1 MLYLHGVSNTRA
13 YSHRVGLYKVLLGLG
28 YRVLAIDYRGF
39 GDSDKV
45 DTTEDT
51 VVEDAMAAMEW
62 MRNKIEDHEKIVVWG
77 HSLGAAIACRAT
89 AEEEKNNSL
98 NHRIETLVL
107 ESPFNNLH
115 DEIQDVVFKSRGK
128 IPSVVGAMLPV
139 SKQLQAASIEF
150 SSDIWIRAIRTDTV
164 ILHAQD
170 DQTIDIRLG
179 KNLYEAA
186 REHGKKNIEI
196 VIFEAALKLG
206 HNYIFTNEQFPFI
219 IQKYIEKN

>member
-1 MLYLHGVSNTRA
+1 MLLE
-13 YSHRVGLYKVLLGLG
+13 LG

-51 VVEDAMAAMEW
+51 VVEDARAAMEW
-62 MRNKIEDHEKIVVWG
+62 LRNKIQEDEKIIVWG

-107 ESPFNNLH
+107 ESPFNNLR

-139 SKQLQAASIEF
+139 TRQLKEANIEF
-150 SSDIWIRAIRTDTV
+150 CSDIWIRGIRTDTV
-164 ILHAQD
+164 ILHSED
-170 DQTIDIRLG
+170 DQTIDIRLA

-186 REHGKKNIEI
+186 CEHGKKNIDI
-196 VIFEAALKLG
+196 VIFEAALTLG
-206 HNYIFTNEQFPFI
+206 HNHIFTSEQFSSI
-219 IQKYIEKN
+219 IQKYIEKNQL